1 MTSTLLSLFAQHPPS
16 STHLRPSTILSLSQH
31 APPFLAHAS
40 SHTDTPETWLLYEN
54 LLLTCLR
61 SRDDSSA
68 RTCLD
73 LLTARFGPHNE
84 RVMALR
90 GLYDEA
96 TAKSQK
102 DLEGIL
108 RRYEEIL
115 AEDPTNVPI
124 HKRLISLLTS
134 LHHLPR
140 AISNLT
146 TLLSTNPTDAE
157 SWAELSHLYFTQR
170 LYAQALF
177 CLEEIILI
185 YPQAYN
191 IFARMGEI
199 SYLMSST
206 QSNSSPNTPARD
218 PTDILLDALKYYLRS
233 IELCEDYLR
242 GYYGLVVVCRR
253 LLKTKVADKE
263 KVEALYERARAKLA
277 EIVARAER
285 RDKGWEGYDE
295 AEVQAARRLLDEIEE
310 GEK

>member
-1 MTSTLLSLFAQHPPS
+1 MASTLLSLFAHHPPS
-16 STHLRPSTILSLSQH
+16 STHLLPSTILSLSQH
-31 APPFLAHAS
+31 AGPFLAHAS
-40 SHTDTPETWLLYEN
+40 SHPDTPETWLLYEN

-68 RTCLD
+68 RRCLD
-73 LLTARFGPHNE
+73 LLTARFGSHNE

-146 TLLSTNPTDAE
+146 SLLSTNPTDAE

-170 LYAQALF
+170 MYAQSLF

-199 SYLMSST
+199 SYLLSST
-206 QSNSSPNTPARD
+206 QPNPSPSPARN

-233 IELCEDYLR
+233 IELCKDYLR

-253 LLKTKVADKE
+253 LLKGKVPDRE
-263 KVEALYERARAKLA
+263 NVQGLYERGRARLA

-295 AEVQAARRLLDEIEE
+295 AEVEAARRLLDEIEE